1 MAFIGNTVQTVPF
14 ITDTFSGTGAQTAF
28 TPLTRAPA
36 GTASIAVFIAGVYQ
50 PPSAY
55 TLSGVTLTFVSAPT
69 AGSGNIIVL
78 HLGNGSATQVPS
90 DGSVTISKLSSDVY
104 GYINAAFAVAN
115 SDTAVSNSGALYA
128 NSGFAVAN
136 SAASYANS
144 AFLRANT
151 PSATANSAASYANS
165 AFSSANTSTIT
176 GDRIGLNAINA
187 NNIVDASITAAKLA
201 PGAAV
206 SNGQLSVVSSA
217 VGVIAD
223 SAAGRLPYKIL
234 GQIQTTANVLTTIY
248 TVPAA
253 TNTMIT
259 TITICNQSS
268 NDSVF
273 INVAANI
280 SGSAV
285 TTRNFIV
292 SGYSLGGAETLVL
305 EPRISLNVGSILSAN
320 ITGANAS
327 SNISINAFGVEII

>member
-1 MAFIGNTVQTVPF
+1 MPLNKVTADSIADGTVIAADIADGSITSPKIAAGAVTGNT
-14 ITDTFSGTGAQTAF
+14 
-28 TPLTRAPA
+28 
-36 GTASIAVFIAGVYQ
+36 
-50 PPSAY
+50 
-55 TLSGVTLTFVSAPT
+55 LST
-69 AGSGNIIVL
+69 NIINANNIVNNAI
-78 HLGNGSATQVPS
+78 LGNDLADNV
-90 DGSVTISKLSSDVY
+90 I
-104 GYINAAFAVAN
+104 
-115 SDTAVSNSGALYA
+115 
-128 NSGFAVAN
+128 
-136 SAASYANS
+136 
-144 AFLRANT
+144 RAN
-151 PSATANSAASYANS
+151 NIVAA
-165 AFSSANTSTIT
+165 TIT
-176 GDRIGLNAINA
+176 GNLIATGQITGNLLATNIINA

-327 SNISINAFGVEII
+327 SNVSINAFGVEII

>member
-1 MAFIGNTVQTVPF
+1 MAYIGNEVTSIPF
-14 ITDTFSGTGAQTAF
+14 ITDTFSGTGGQTAF
-28 TPLTRAPA
+28 TLTRAPA
-36 GTASIAVFIAGVYQ
+36 GTASIAVFISGVYQ
-50 PPSAY
+50 PPGNY
-55 TLSGVTLTFVSAPT
+55 TLSGVTLNFAIAPS
-69 AGSGNIIVL
+69 SGTNNIVVL
-78 HLGNGSATQVPS
+78 HLGNGSAVQVPS

-115 SDTAVSNSGALYA
+115 SDTAVSNSGAIYA

-144 AFLRANT
+144 AFSYAN
-151 PSATANSAASYANS
+151 SAFLVANNGVGIDVTQNTNITSAASYANS
-165 AFSSANTSTIT
+165 AFLAANT
-176 GDRIGLNAINA
+176 
-187 NNIVDASITAAKLA
+187 
-201 PGAAV
+201 PGI

-253 TNTMIT
+253 TNTMIS
-259 TITICNQSS
+259 TITICNQSP
-268 NDSVF
+268 NTVSV
-273 INVAANI
+273 NVAANV

-285 TTRNFIV
+285 TTKNFIV
-292 SGYSLGGAETLVL
+292 SGYSLGAAETLVL
-305 EPRISLNVGSILSAN
+305 EPRVSLNVGSILSAN

>member
-1 MAFIGNTVQTVPF
+1 MPLNKVTADSIADGTVIAADIADGSITSPKIAAGAVTGNT
-14 ITDTFSGTGAQTAF
+14 
-28 TPLTRAPA
+28 
-36 GTASIAVFIAGVYQ
+36 
-50 PPSAY
+50 
-55 TLSGVTLTFVSAPT
+55 LST
-69 AGSGNIIVL
+69 NIINANNIVNNAI
-78 HLGNGSATQVPS
+78 LGNDLAENV
-90 DGSVTISKLSSDVY
+90 I
-104 GYINAAFAVAN
+104 
-115 SDTAVSNSGALYA
+115 
-128 NSGFAVAN
+128 
-136 SAASYANS
+136 
-144 AFLRANT
+144 RAN
-151 PSATANSAASYANS
+151 NIVAA
-165 AFSSANTSTIT
+165 TIT
-176 GDRIGLNAINA
+176 GNLIATGQITGNLLATNIINA

-327 SNISINAFGVEII
+327 SNVSINAFGVEII

>member
-1 MAFIGNTVQTVPF
+1 MPLNKVTADSIADGTVIAADIADGSITSPKIAAGAVTGNT
-14 ITDTFSGTGAQTAF
+14 
-28 TPLTRAPA
+28 
-36 GTASIAVFIAGVYQ
+36 
-50 PPSAY
+50 
-55 TLSGVTLTFVSAPT
+55 LST
-69 AGSGNIIVL
+69 NIINANNIVNNAI
-78 HLGNGSATQVPS
+78 LGNDLADNV
-90 DGSVTISKLSSDVY
+90 I
-104 GYINAAFAVAN
+104 
-115 SDTAVSNSGALYA
+115 
-128 NSGFAVAN
+128 
-136 SAASYANS
+136 
-144 AFLRANT
+144 RAN
-151 PSATANSAASYANS
+151 NIVAA
-165 AFSSANTSTIT
+165 TIT
-176 GDRIGLNAINA
+176 GNLIATGQITGNLLATNIINA

-223 SAAGRLPYKIL
+223 SAAGSLPYKIL

>member
-1 MAFIGNTVQTVPF
+1 MPLNKVTADSIADGTVIAADIADGSITSPKIAAGAVTGNT
-14 ITDTFSGTGAQTAF
+14 
-28 TPLTRAPA
+28 
-36 GTASIAVFIAGVYQ
+36 
-50 PPSAY
+50 
-55 TLSGVTLTFVSAPT
+55 LST
-69 AGSGNIIVL
+69 NIINANNIVNSSI
-78 HLGNGSATQVPS
+78 LGNDLADNV
-90 DGSVTISKLSSDVY
+90 I
-104 GYINAAFAVAN
+104 
-115 SDTAVSNSGALYA
+115 
-128 NSGFAVAN
+128 
-136 SAASYANS
+136 
-144 AFLRANT
+144 RAN
-151 PSATANSAASYANS
+151 NIVAA
-165 AFSSANTSTIT
+165 TIT
-176 GDRIGLNAINA
+176 GNLIATNQITGNLIATGQITGNLLATNIINA

-305 EPRISLNVGSILSAN
+305 EPRISRNGGSILSAN

>member
-1 MAFIGNTVQTVPF
+1 MPLNKVTADSIADGTVIAADIADGSITSPKIAAGAVTGNT
-14 ITDTFSGTGAQTAF
+14 
-28 TPLTRAPA
+28 
-36 GTASIAVFIAGVYQ
+36 
-50 PPSAY
+50 
-55 TLSGVTLTFVSAPT
+55 LST
-69 AGSGNIIVL
+69 NIINANNIVNSSI
-78 HLGNGSATQVPS
+78 LGNDLADNV
-90 DGSVTISKLSSDVY
+90 I
-104 GYINAAFAVAN
+104 
-115 SDTAVSNSGALYA
+115 
-128 NSGFAVAN
+128 
-136 SAASYANS
+136 
-144 AFLRANT
+144 RAN
-151 PSATANSAASYANS
+151 NIVAA
-165 AFSSANTSTIT
+165 TIT
-176 GDRIGLNAINA
+176 GNLIATNQITGNLIATGQITGNLLATNIINA

-268 NDSVF
+268 NDSVL

>member
-1 MAFIGNTVQTVPF
+1 M
-14 ITDTFSGTGAQTAF
+14 
-28 TPLTRAPA
+28 PLNKVNAD
-36 GTASIAVFIAGVYQ
+36 SIADGTVIASDIADGAITLAKLQ
-50 PPSAY
+50 SGLLPSA
-55 TLSGVTLTFVSAPT
+55 A
-69 AGSGNIIVL
+69 
-78 HLGNGSATQVPS
+78 
-90 DGSVTISKLSSDVY
+90 
-104 GYINAAFAVAN
+104 AN
-115 SDTAVSNSGALYA
+115 SGSTYA

-136 SAASYANS
+136 SGSSYANSAFLSANNGVGVDLTQNTNITSAASYANS
-144 AFLRANT
+144 AFLKANT
-151 PSATANSAASYANS
+151 PG
-165 AFSSANTSTIT
+165 I
-176 GDRIGLNAINA
+176 
-187 NNIVDASITAAKLA
+187 
-201 PGAAV
+201 

-327 SNISINAFGVEII
+327 SNVSINAFGVEII